1 MFHSQ
6 LLLLMVVFIIL
17 AIMFIKTKTDMSGLS
32 DEKMIL
38 LNHRD
43 IESVHLKL
51 NQFCKNILQF
61 WNVLLLE
68 LKTQNVEWQ

>member
-1 MFHSQ
+1 MG
-6 LLLLMVVFIIL
+6 MPNV
-17 AIMFIKTKTDMSGLS
+17 KTNLIENHLYGGSVSVAG
-32 DEKMIL
+32 L
-38 LNHRD
+38 LNHQD